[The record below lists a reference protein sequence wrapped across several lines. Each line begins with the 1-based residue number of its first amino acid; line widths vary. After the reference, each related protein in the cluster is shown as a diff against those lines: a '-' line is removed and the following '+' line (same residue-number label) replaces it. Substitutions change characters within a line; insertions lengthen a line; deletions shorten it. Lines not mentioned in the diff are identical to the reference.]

1 MYFCSCYLLFNCD
14 ILRGGWSRWAE
25 HYILKGV
32 TLRFVFGCSKLPH
45 IECNP
50 KQCWGDCHGVCRSD
64 SVVCCE
70 ERVSSMHTLR
80 VYYILLRGCLLC
92 LFFAWV
98 VEDLEQEQ
106 AEVKHPRFSFC
117 SQSIVI
123 LVRFG
128 CLRTVIVR
136 MK

>member
-1 MYFCSCYLLFNCD
+1 M
-14 ILRGGWSRWAE
+14 E

-50 KQCWGDCHGVCRSD
+50 RQCKGDCHGGVVYTLRS
-64 SVVCCE
+64 VQEV
-70 ERVSSMHTLR
+70 RVASMHTLR
-80 VYYILLRGCLLC
+80 VYYILQRGCLLC
-92 LFFAWV
+92 LFIARV